1 MLSKLQCR
9 QGAYG
14 HEKKGRRYWMGENGW
29 EKMREKQQQRWIND
43 AKNGQMEKIMVK
55 TTSSLL
61 LIIFA

>member
-1 MLSKLQCR
+1 
-9 QGAYG
+9 
-14 HEKKGRRYWMGENGW
+14 MGENGW